1 MESLARLVAIIM
13 LSIIGAGIGAF
24 FLGRRKPKNI
34 ATKILGSIVGVFA
47 VCSGSWLALLP
58 IGIGAR
64 LLGLL
69 VAIAG
74 ARQLLKIFRP

>member
-24 FLGRRKPKNI
+24 FLGRRQSKNI

-47 VCSGSWLALLP
+47 VCSGIWLALLP

-64 LLGLL
+64 LLGLF

-74 ARQLLKIFRP
+74 VRQLLKIFRP